1 MRINAPTPLLQIVL
15 RSGFYDCT
23 GRSLRNLH
31 RSKDRI
37 IDANLASVPINNV
50 DLHAAARQEMAAD
63 GFHPDF
69 SPEVRAQV
77 AKLVASATQATASDQ
92 HVKDLRALLWSS
104 IDNDTSRD
112 LDQIEVAE
120 RLPNGAIRI
129 LIGIADV
136 DALVPKGTPIDL
148 HAQSETTTVYTGI
161 ENFSMLPE
169 ELSTGLTSLNENVDR
184 PAVVVEIVL
193 AGDASIQSSDVYR
206 ALVRNKAQLTYSG
219 VGAWLERKA
228 PAPLKVAASAE
239 LQEQLKLQDEAA
251 QRMRAARYKVGAL
264 NIDSIE
270 TTPELVDGRVS
281 GIQAALKNRASELIE
296 DFMIGAN
303 GVIARM
309 LGDKHVSSIRRVV
322 KTPERWGRIV
332 ELAASFGEHLPSE
345 PDSGA
350 LNAFLLKR
358 KAVDPVHSPDLSLAI
373 VKLIGPGEYVVERPG
388 DPIQGH
394 FGLAVHDY
402 THSTAPNRR
411 FTDLVT
417 QRLVKAVLTGAPAPY
432 TDAELD
438 AIAKNC
444 TLKEDAARKVE
455 RAMRKRIAAVA
466 LAGRIGETF
475 RAVVTGVTPK
485 GTFVRT
491 INPPAEGLVVHGQQG
506 LDVGEQ
512 VRAKLVSTDAQR
524 GFIDFSVSLA

>member
-1 MRINAPTPLLQIVL
+1 M
-15 RSGFYDCT
+15 S
-23 GRSLRNLH
+23 
-31 RSKDRI
+31 
-37 IDANLASVPINNV
+37 
-50 DLHAAARQEMAAD
+50 AA

-69 SPEVRAQV
+69 SNEVRAQV
-77 AKLVASATQATASDQ
+77 AKLKASATQPHGDVAA
-92 HVKDLRALLWSS
+92 KDLRDLLWSS

-136 DALVPKGTPIDL
+136 DALVAKGTPIDL

-161 ENFSMLPE
+161 VNFSMLPE
-169 ELSTGLTSLNENVDR
+169 ELSTDLTSLNENVDR
-184 PAVVVEIVL
+184 PAVVVEVVV
-193 AGDASIQSSDVYR
+193 AGDASIQSSAAYR
-206 ALVRNKAQLTYSG
+206 ALVRNKAQLAYSG
-219 VGAWLERKA
+219 IGPWLEGKA
-228 PAPLKVAASAE
+228 SAPPKVAKSAA

-251 QRMRAARYKVGAL
+251 QRMRAARYKMGAL

-270 TTPELVDGRVS
+270 TTAELLNGQVS
-281 GIQAALKNRASELIE
+281 GIHVALKNRASELIE

-309 LGDKHVSSIRRVV
+309 LADKHVSSIRRVV
-322 KTPERWGRIV
+322 KTPERWNRII
-332 ELAASFGEHLPSE
+332 ELAATFGEKLPSE

-373 VKLIGPGEYVVERPG
+373 VKLMGPGEYIVERPG
-388 DPIQGH
+388 DPLQGH

-411 FTDLVT
+411 FADLVT
-417 QRLVKAVLTGAPAPY
+417 QRLVKAVLAGSAGPY
-432 TDAELD
+432 SDEELD
-438 AIAKNC
+438 AIANNC

-455 RAMRKRIAAVA
+455 RSMRKRIAAVA
-466 LAGRIGETF
+466 LTSRIGETF

-485 GTFVRT
+485 GTFIRT
-491 INPPAEGLVVHGQQG
+491 IDPPAEGLVVHGQQG

-512 VRAKLVSTDAQR
+512 VRAKLVSTDPQR
-524 GFIDFSVSLA
+524 GYIDFAVSTG

>member
-1 MRINAPTPLLQIVL
+1 
-15 RSGFYDCT
+15 
-23 GRSLRNLH
+23 
-31 RSKDRI
+31 
-37 IDANLASVPINNV
+37 VPINHV
-50 DLHAAARQEMAAD
+50 DLYAAARQQMSAR
-63 GFHPDF
+63 GFHPEF
-69 SPEVRAQV
+69 SDEVRAQL
-77 AKLVASATQATASDQ
+77 AKLKTSAPANRDAA
-92 HVKDLRALLWSS
+92 VKDLRDLLWSS

-120 RLPNGAIRI
+120 RLPDGAIRI
-129 LIGIADV
+129 LVGIADV
-136 DALVPKGTPIDL
+136 DALVAKSTPIDL

-161 ENFSMLPE
+161 VNFSMLPE
-169 ELSTGLTSLNENVDR
+169 ELSTGLTSLNENADR
-184 PAVVVEIVL
+184 FAVVVEMIL
-193 AGDASIQSSDVYR
+193 ASDASLQSSSAYR
-206 ALVRNKAQLTYSG
+206 AQVRNKTQLAYSG
-219 VGAWLERKA
+219 VGPWLEGKA
-228 PAPLKVAASAE
+228 SAPPKVAASTA
-239 LQEQLKLQDEAA
+239 LQDQLKLQDEAA
-251 QRMRAARYKVGAL
+251 QRMRAARYRMGAL

-270 TTPELVDGRVS
+270 TTAELLNGQVS
-281 GIQAALKNRASELIE
+281 GIHVAQKNRASELIE
-296 DFMIGAN
+296 DFMICAN

-309 LGDKHVSSIRRVV
+309 LASKQVSSIRRVV
-322 KTPERWGRIV
+322 KTPERWDRIV
-332 ELAASFGEHLPSE
+332 GLAAKFGERLPGE

-373 VKLIGPGEYVVERPG
+373 VKLMGPGEYVVERPG
-388 DPIQGH
+388 DPLQGH

-411 FTDLVT
+411 FADLVT
-417 QRLVKAVLTGAPAPY
+417 QRLVKAVLAGQPGPY
-432 TDAELD
+432 ADAELG

-466 LAGRIGETF
+466 LSKRIGETF

-491 INPPAEGLVVHGQQG
+491 IDPPVEGLVVHGQQG

-512 VRAKLVSTDAQR
+512 VHARLVSTDPQR
-524 GFIDFSVSLA
+524 GYIDFSVTAR